1 MFDRELNSFLLKFHQ
16 LRKSGVTAHLDVDTY
31 AGQAWVGLRV
41 MLGPIQHQPA
51 QRHQSP
57 SYFRQQERRA
67 AGQSSEESDSNKV
80 VAEEVATETKEKNA
94 AEDTSIEKVA

>member
-1 MFDRELNSFLLKFHQ
+1 
-16 LRKSGVTAHLDVDTY
+16 
-31 AGQAWVGLRV
+31 
-41 MLGPIQHQPA
+41 MLGPIKHQPA

-67 AGQSSEESDSNKV
+67 ARQSSEESDSNKV

-94 AEDTSIEKVA
+94 AEDTLRLRKLPKISNVKYVILKVIEQLDCKFT

>member
-1 MFDRELNSFLLKFHQ
+1 
-16 LRKSGVTAHLDVDTY
+16 
-31 AGQAWVGLRV
+31 

-57 SYFRQQERRA
+57 SYFRQQERRV